1 MLALLIEI
9 HTRFDDVP
17 PMLPA
22 SVPTAAPGAAV
33 YPIILVAVLLL
44 ALIWR
49 KQLPDWPLPLRGK
62 WLRLFFSGIVG
73 GVVLSGYYLLC
84 ASASPPWRPILPW

>member
-1 MLALLIEI
+1 MIALQLLAQ
-9 HTRFDDVP
+9 FDDVP
-17 PMLPA
+17 PLLPA
-22 SVPTAAPGAAV
+22 SVPTAAPGAGV

-62 WLRLFFSGIVG
+62 WLRLFLSWLVG
-73 GVVLSGYYLLC
+73 GAMLSGYYLLC